1 MLVVLVLAAAGWVA
15 YRERCSLI
23 GWYHTI
29 SNKVVAGVRGAKSTP
44 GVKSLYYCPM
54 HPAFTSD
61 RPGSCSICGMS
72 LVKKEATAIPV
83 AEQKSDKTGRRILYY
98 RNPMNPQVTS
108 PVPMKDEMGMD
119 YVPVYE
125 DEATQTQQKSDSGG
139 RRVLYYRNPM
149 NPQVTSPVPMK
160 DEMGMDY
167 VPVYEDQATQAHP
180 GVYISPQKQQ
190 LIGVKKGR
198 VEMRRLFGEIRTVG
212 RVAYDPALFTAQ
224 QEYLQILK
232 GRAVAQKANLAEVN
246 EQSESLLK
254 AARYKL
260 RLMGMSE
267 AEIETLEKRGTAE
280 TSLFL
285 PTEEDRNVWVY
296 VTIYEYE
303 AGLVKEGMPVYV
315 DTLAYPGQTFPG
327 KIVSITPLLET
338 ATRTLKAR
346 ALVENPEG
354 KLKLEMFANVRLD
367 FDLGERLAVPEE
379 AVLHAG
385 TRDIV
390 FLADPNGYFIP
401 RTVTLGTKAQD
412 YYEVLNGLAAND
424 EVVTSGNFLVD
435 SESKLNA
442 VLNQMGEPN
451 QQMGG
456 HQHD

>member
-1 MLVVLVLAAAGWVA
+1 MTKKRVFVGIFVVLVLAAGTAVA

-23 GWYHTI
+23 GWYQVARY
-29 SNKVVAGVRGAKSTP
+29 KVMASVKGTKSTS
-44 GVKSLYYCPM
+44 GAKSLYYCPM
-54 HPAFTSD
+54 HPSFTSD

-72 LVKKEATAIPV
+72 LVKKEATVVPV
-83 AEQKSDKTGRRILYY
+83 AEQKSDKSGRRILYY

-125 DEATQTQQKSDSGG
+125 D
-139 RRVLYYRNPM
+139 
-149 NPQVTSPVPMK
+149 QV
-160 DEMGMDY
+160 
-167 VPVYEDQATQAHP
+167 TQAHP
-180 GVYISPQKQQ
+180 GVYISPEKQQ

-198 VEMRRLFGEIRTVG
+198 VEMRRLASQIRTVG

-232 GRAVAQKANLAEVN
+232 GRAVARKANLSEVN

-254 AARYKL
+254 VARYKL

-267 AEIETLEKRGTAE
+267 AEIDTLEKRGTAE
-280 TSLFL
+280 TSLYL
-285 PTEEDRNVWVY
+285 PTSEDKNVWVY

-303 AGLVKEGMPVYV
+303 AGLVKEGMPVYI
-315 DTLAYPGQTFPG
+315 DTLAYPGEIFRGQ
-327 KIVSITPLLET
+327 IVSITPLLET

-354 KLKLEMFANVRLD
+354 KLKLEMFANVRMD
-367 FDLGERLAVPEE
+367 FDLGAKLAVPEE
-379 AVLHAG
+379 AVMHAG
-385 TRDIV
+385 TRNIV
-390 FLADPNGYFIP
+390 FVADPNGYFAP
-401 RTVTLGTKAQD
+401 RNVVLGTKAQG
-412 YYEVLNGLAAND
+412 YYEVRQGLAANE

-451 QQMGG
+451 EQMGG